1 MVYVQHV
8 AMDSASIVHQ
18 EAAILVE
25 DHAILATIIKIQS
38 LQFAKA
44 AIMVIMRVEVS
55 AYSAQIAV

>member
-8 AMDSASIVHQ
+8 AMDLVSIVHQ

-25 DHAILATIIKIQS
+25 AHVILATIIKIQS

-44 AIMVIMRVEVS
+44 VIMVIMRVEVS
-55 AYSAQIAV
+55 AYSVQIAV